1 MSDPFSKLQSL
12 DGEHFALAR
21 FPGEHDAV
29 SAELARLRT
38 RSADYATRSFGA
50 GTLRAYRSSWKGFAA
65 WCVGHGLD
73 PFGGAAG
80 PVRLYVTQLADLQ
93 RSVSTI
99 RVVLAAIATAYRL
112 SGLALDLN
120 DPILGPV
127 VEGITRS
134 LGTRP
139 QRQATPAVPA
149 VLREMLA
156 QCGQDEIMRAALC
169 ARNRAMMLIGF
180 GAAMRRSELVALS
193 IRDVKAEQG
202 RGVTVLVRR
211 SKTDQQGA
219 GMATAIC
226 SNPDEPEMC
235 PLHALERWKVYR
247 RSAPDMPDDDEE
259 AETAD
264 RPLFCAV
271 TKGGVITGQG
281 LSDKAVVRLV
291 KELAMAAGY
300 DPDLFAGHS
309 LRAGLITAAGDAGL
323 ELAGAMRQA
332 RQSDP
337 ATTMRYYRPA
347 DLWRNNVTA
356 GIFSAERGK

>member
-1 MSDPFSKLQSL
+1 MPDPFSKLQSL
-12 DGEHFALAR
+12 DGEHFALAPV
-21 FPGEHDAV
+21 PGDLDAL

-50 GTLRAYRSSWKGFAA
+50 GTLRAYRSAWRGYAA
-65 WCVGHGLD
+65 WCSGHCLD

-80 PVRLYVTQLADLQ
+80 PVRLYVTHLADLQ

-99 RVVLAAIATAYRL
+99 RVLLAAIATAYRL

-127 VEGITRS
+127 VEGIARS
-134 LGTRP
+134 IGTRP
-139 QRQATPAVPA
+139 RRQATPAVPE
-149 VLREMLA
+149 VLRAMVA
-156 QCGQDEIMRAALC
+156 QCGRDEIMRAALC
-169 ARNRAMMLIGF
+169 ARNRAMILIGF
-180 GAAMRRSELVALS
+180 GAAMRRSEVVALKMG
-193 IRDVKAEQG
+193 DVALVEG
-202 RGVTVLVRR
+202 RGVTVTVQR
-211 SKTDQQGA
+211 SKTDQQGEGA
-219 GMATAIC
+219 KTAIC
-226 SNPDEPEMC
+226 SNQTEPEMC
-235 PLHALERWKVYR
+235 PYHALERWFIFRKAAR
-247 RSAPDMPDDDEE
+247 DMGEDG
-259 AETAD
+259 TAD

-291 KELAMAAGY
+291 KELATAAGY
-300 DPDLFAGHS
+300 DPELFAGHS

-332 RQSDP
+332 RQTDP

-356 GIFSAERGK
+356 KIFISDDFKK